1 MWENKR
7 LKLNGKPVGEQTGVL
22 LRSIRDVLAEAG
34 AEDLLIEEH
43 AARANANAANTAAK
57 AAIAA
62 EEASKSSALAR
73 PSPLKRP
80 TRPTALQQPGARPAK
95 AAETAARPTDLTPLK
110 PAPRPVRDPR
120 IPKSLTDR
128 LFNQF

>member
-43 AARANANAANTAAK
+43 AARANAANTAAK
-57 AAIAA
+57 AAVAA
-62 EEASKSSALAR
+62 EEAAKPSALAR